1 MERLVKKIF
10 DDYHDEIER
19 IMLDDLAEH
28 ASFLEEAKLS
38 YTKER
43 VAPHE
48 YAYIYAWEFEKALF
62 NMVEN
67 LIDIGID
74 GGGAEYDY

>member
-19 IMLDDLAEH
+19 IMLDDLTEH
-28 ASFLEEAKLS
+28 ASFLQEAKLS

-43 VAPHE
+43 VSPHE
-48 YAYIYAWEFEKALF
+48 YASTYAWEFEKALF